1 MTTDVGV
8 DTFWGNFII
17 HYLKVL
23 MGRPYCI
30 RQGEM
35 GLVHGLV
42 AGKRIYPSFLL
53 FFQNTVDLFW
63 QAPTPVLTSELLL
76 SFSD

>member
-23 MGRPYCI
+23 MGRPYYI

-35 GLVHGLV
+35 G
-42 AGKRIYPSFLL
+42 AGSWAGGWQKNLSLFPSFL
-53 FFQNTVDLFW
+53 
-63 QAPTPVLTSELLL
+63 SKH
-76 SFSD
+76 S